1 MTQLQRAD
9 AAVIGGGIVGLA
21 TAYHLAR
28 QGRRVVLFE
37 RNTQAVGASVR
48 NFGLLWP
55 IGQAPGAAYARAL
68 RSRDTWRTLARE
80 AGFALRENGS
90 LHLAYAPDEWAVL
103 EEFAATA
110 ADNGYGG
117 CRLLSPGAVRDKSPG
132 VRPDG
137 LRGGLWSPTEMTVD
151 PREAL
156 AALPGYLA
164 QQWGVTLRF
173 GTAVNGLDLPTL
185 RTRDEK
191 WRVGEVYV
199 CGGADFETLYPEVF
213 ARLPLTKCKLQMMR
227 TAPQP
232 GGWRLGPTLCGGLT
246 LRHYAAFRHCPSLAV
261 LNERVSRTWPWV
273 DGWGIHVMVTQ
284 NPLGE
289 LVIGDSHEYGPCPSP
304 FDREEI
310 DRLILDYLATFAQ
323 APDLRIAGRWHGVYP
338 KPTNGAT
345 ELVLHPEP
353 GVTLLNGLGG
363 AGMTL
368 SLGLT
373 EEVITGT
380 YVPPVKAAPVL

>member
-9 AAVIGGGIVGLA
+9 DAVIGGGIVGLA

-28 QGRRVVLFE
+28 QGRKVVLFE
-37 RNTQAVGASVR
+37 RNTGAVGASVR

-55 IGQAPGAAYARAL
+55 IGQAPGAAYSRAL
-68 RSRDTWRTLARE
+68 RSREIWRELARG
-80 AGFALRENGS
+80 AGFGIGENGS
-90 LHLAYAPDEWAVL
+90 LHLAHAADEWAVL

-110 ADNGYGG
+110 AGNGYGG
-117 CRLLSPGAVRDKSPG
+117 CALLPPRAVLDRSPG
-132 VRPDG
+132 VRADG

-151 PREAL
+151 PREAV

-164 QQWGVTLRF
+164 RQWGVTLRF
-173 GTAVNGLDLPTL
+173 GTAVNGLDFPSL
-185 RTRDEK
+185 RTRDER
-191 WRVGEVYV
+191 WQVGAAYV

-261 LNERVSRTWPWV
+261 LNGRVSGEWPWV
-273 DGWGIHVMVTQ
+273 DQWGIHVMVTQ
-284 NPLGE
+284 NHLGE

-304 FDREEI
+304 FDRDEI
-310 DRLILDYLATFAQ
+310 DRHILDYLATFAQ
-323 APDLRIAGRWHGVYP
+323 APDLRIAQRWHGVYP

-353 GVTLLNGLGG
+353 GVTVINGLGG

-368 SLGLT
+368 SFGLT
-373 EEVITGT
+373 EEVIAGT
-380 YVPPVKAAPVL
+380 YVPPGSSIAY